1 MGIVYF
7 ILLCLHGTVNF
18 HKNQMCLWKTVID
31 RSKAE
36 LLENLDLHLP
46 YIDQSKFTW
55 VHQLGMYLD
64 QKIYKLPIVDV
75 YPIFLANAFDVD
87 VCVLDQIGSECVIH
101 DFPSR
106 GNNKSKPLYLHRI
119 NDDHFNGLKLTS
131 GSEGDFLVNSF
142 AKCSGSETP
151 SISSKKK
158 VNPETSHRFQYSGE
172 FLKSLDSFQTIAR
185 ATRKA
190 LFRNKIWKPKHD
202 RTPVFVTNRR
212 KQPTLSLQRG
222 VPRMRSDKVNKE
234 DIVKPTENTVPVI
247 IGNRKSPSRSKWRGT
262 SQNSS
267 LIQVTQG
274 GTAEDK
280 PGDGH
285 IKVCTVNTQ
294 SIRNKTGDV
303 VEHVLSNK
311 IDICAVTETWLKPA
325 DDAITQECQRVGY
338 SFTDHLRQSGRVGGG
353 TGLLCRSN
361 LTPSLVRSG
370 ENKSFEFS
378 EWLIKCP
385 SHAIR
390 LIVLIGQH
398 TQRNIQSHQRYLM
411 KNLVNICKEWYYQKS
426 PFWLQEIL
434 IFMLM
439 TARTRMLQNSKI
451 YCLNLGYN
459 NMWMYQLTEMDIR

>member
-1 MGIVYF
+1 MWC
-7 ILLCLHGTVNF
+7 ILLKCLLLSLVATYWITCMYVMIFVLLENKITTTTTTTHSFVSSWNSQFPQEPNVSLTA
-18 HKNQMCLWKTVID
+18 ID

-55 VHQLGMYLD
+55 VHQLQKYLD
-64 QKIYKLPIVDV
+64 KKFYKLPIVDV

-101 DFPSR
+101 NFPSR

-131 GSEGDFLVNSF
+131 GSEGDFLVNSS

-158 VNPETSHRFQYSGE
+158 INPEKSHRFQYSGE

-202 RTPVFVTNRR
+202 RTPVIVANQMN
-212 KQPTLSLQRG
+212 QPTLSLQRG
-222 VPRMRSDKVNKE
+222 IHRMRSDKVNKE
-234 DIVKPTENTVPVI
+234 VIVKPKENTVPVI
-247 IGNRKSPSRSKWRGT
+247 IGNRKLPSRSKWRGT

-267 LIQVTQG
+267 LIQVTRD

-294 SIRNKTGDV
+294 SITPTPYMVLPIFATGFAAYAGG
-303 VEHVLSNK
+303 
-311 IDICAVTETWLKPA
+311 I
-325 DDAITQECQRVGY
+325 RV
-338 SFTDHLRQSGRVGGG
+338 SFIQ
-353 TGLLCRSN
+353 
-361 LTPSLVRSG
+361 P
-370 ENKSFEFS
+370 
-378 EWLIKCP
+378 
-385 SHAIR
+385 R
-390 LIVLIGQH
+390 L
-398 TQRNIQSHQRYLM
+398 
-411 KNLVNICKEWYYQKS
+411 
-426 PFWLQEIL
+426 F
-434 IFMLM
+434 
-439 TARTRMLQNSKI
+439 
-451 YCLNLGYN
+451 
-459 NMWMYQLTEMDIR
+459 